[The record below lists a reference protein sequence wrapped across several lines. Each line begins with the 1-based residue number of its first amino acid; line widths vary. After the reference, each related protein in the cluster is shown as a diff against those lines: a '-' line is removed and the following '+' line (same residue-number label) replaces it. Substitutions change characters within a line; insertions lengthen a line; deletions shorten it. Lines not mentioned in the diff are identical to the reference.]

1 MGPKVRQVWKLGMSN
16 IHRTAERTKTVHIR
30 ANIDHLT
37 LENCCHGE
45 ELICHPDPHL
55 QEGVSPSRTL
65 PLRRF
70 APIWLRPP
78 AVDPLDP
85 PLELKHGTRTMG
97 LNVRQVWK
105 LEMSDIHGT
114 AERTKDCSLLS

>member
-1 MGPKVRQVWKLGMSN
+1 MQKIHTICREQINTNSAKNGTRMHHLHPFFKNFPGGGP
-16 IHRTAERTKTVHIR
+16 
-30 ANIDHLT
+30 
-37 LENCCHGE
+37 
-45 ELICHPDPHL
+45 PDPHL

-85 PLELKHGTRTMG
+85 PLIKVVL
-97 LNVRQVWK
+97 
-105 LEMSDIHGT
+105 SI
-114 AERTKDCSLLS
+114 SLY